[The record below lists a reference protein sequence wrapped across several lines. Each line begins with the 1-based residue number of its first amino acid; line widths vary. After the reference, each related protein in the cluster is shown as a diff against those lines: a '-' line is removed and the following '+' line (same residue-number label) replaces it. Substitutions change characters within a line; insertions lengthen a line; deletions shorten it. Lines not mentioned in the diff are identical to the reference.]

1 MEVRVSGAFS
11 QRREIDRLS
20 DSLQHPE
27 TCIADCAQKNE
38 RQSEKEQQPESMKA
52 QLDQRRKALEEF
64 QDAAR
69 KQGFGSSV
77 YDP

>member
-1 MEVRVSGAFS
+1 MVRNF
-11 QRREIDRLS
+11 REGTLVFI
-20 DSLQHPE
+20 QW
-27 TCIADCAQKNE
+27 N
-38 RQSEKEQQPESMKA
+38 EQQLRKQEQLESMKA
-52 QLDQRRKALEEF
+52 QLEQQQKSLEEF

>member
-1 MEVRVSGAFS
+1 MTAARIPSNNWKV
-11 QRREIDRLS
+11 
-20 DSLQHPE
+20 
-27 TCIADCAQKNE
+27 
-38 RQSEKEQQPESMKA
+38 KA
-52 QLDQRRKALEEF
+52 QLEQQQKSLEEF

>member
-1 MEVRVSGAFS
+1 M
-11 QRREIDRLS
+11 DRLS

-52 QLDQRRKALEEF
+52 QLDQRRKALEEL

>member
-1 MEVRVSGAFS
+1 M
-11 QRREIDRLS
+11 DRLS

-27 TCIADCAQKNE
+27 TCIADCVQKNE
-38 RQSEKEQQPESMKA
+38 RQREKEQQLESMKA
-52 QLDQRRKALEEF
+52 QLDQRQKALEEL